1 MRAQLLS
8 AAPAFLGVEWG
19 WQGLTWPGPPP
30 TPALPAQQPVP
41 APGPY
46 RLLFF
51 FLPGRVLPPTA
62 PLLAEGSGWLPPSQ
76 EDFPALTLSGRTSLL
91 SPSQE
96 DFPALTLSGGLPR
109 CHLFREDFLLSLS
122 QGGLPAVTFSGKT
135 SCSHPLRDDFPAV
148 TSQYIP

>member
-51 FLPGRVLPPTA
+51 FLPGSVLPPTA

-76 EDFPALTLSGRTSLL
+76 EDFLL
-91 SPSQE
+91 SPSQGGLPSCHPLRE
-96 DFPALTLSGGLPR
+96 DFPALTLA
-109 CHLFREDFLLSLS
+109 
-122 QGGLPAVTFSGKT
+122 GGLPAVTFS
-135 SCSHPLRDDFPAV
+135 
-148 TSQYIP
+148 